1 MTRSLFVKLIPGYDV
16 SKTSLDEEIE
26 GLFKRSR
33 DLKFKWRQ
41 EMTKAT
47 SDKGCDQESV
57 VETKGINQGRILG
70 RDTTLMSRR
79 RSVDEATKEV
89 AVEK

>member
-1 MTRSLFVKLIPGYDV
+1 MFVQFILGYDI
-16 SKTSLDEEIE
+16 SRTSRDEEIE

-33 DLKFKWRQ
+33 DLKFKWQQ

-47 SDKGCDQESV
+47 SDKGCDQERV
-57 VETKGINQGRILG
+57 VETKGINQGRILS

-79 RSVDEATKEV
+79 ESVDEATKEV

>member
-1 MTRSLFVKLIPGYDV
+1 MFVQFIPGYDI
-16 SKTSLDEEIE
+16 SRTSLDEEIE

-33 DLKFKWRQ
+33 DLKFKWQQ

-57 VETKGINQGRILG
+57 VETKGINQGRILS
-70 RDTTLMSRR
+70 RDTTLMSQGG
-79 RSVDEATKEV
+79 SVDEATKEV

>member
-1 MTRSLFVKLIPGYDV
+1 MFIQLIPGYDI
-16 SKTSLDEEIE
+16 SRTSLEEEIE
-26 GLFKRSR
+26 GLFKRSH
-33 DLKFKWRQ
+33 DLKFKWRPKI
-41 EMTKAT
+41 TKAT

-79 RSVDEATKEV
+79 QLKTTEV
-89 AVEK
+89 VT

>member
-1 MTRSLFVKLIPGYDV
+1 
-16 SKTSLDEEIE
+16 
-26 GLFKRSR
+26 
-33 DLKFKWRQ
+33 
-41 EMTKAT
+41 MTKAI

-70 RDTTLMSRR
+70 CNTTLMSRR
-79 RSVDEATKEV
+79 GSVDEATKEV

>member
-1 MTRSLFVKLIPGYDV
+1 
-16 SKTSLDEEIE
+16 
-26 GLFKRSR
+26 
-33 DLKFKWRQ
+33 
-41 EMTKAT
+41 MTKAT

-70 RDTTLMSRR
+70 RDTTLMSRHG
-79 RSVDEATKEV
+79 SIYDAIKEV